1 MYYRIVSANTEFD
14 SEVLGDGGTIT
25 VSRKLTRTQLEKLTE
40 DSTTELSIDIGATAV
55 QYHGYSEH
63 PEYTEL
69 QRAEAVWN
77 IVKAR

>member
-40 DSTTELSIDIGATAV
+40 DLTTELSIDIGATVV